1 MYPLM
6 LTLINKH
13 NLSQNS
19 YSVVLRKSFDSLF
32 NTLQILNTIL
42 NTINDVIITLFP
54 AVCINYLNVNA

>member
-1 MYPLM
+1 MYPSM

-13 NLSQNS
+13 NVSQHS
-19 YSVVLRKSFDSLF
+19 YLVVLRKICDNLF

-42 NTINDVIITLFP
+42 NTINNVTITLFP

>member
-1 MYPLM
+1 M

-13 NLSQNS
+13 NVSQHS
-19 YSVVLRKSFDSLF
+19 YSVLRKIFDNLF

-42 NTINDVIITLFP
+42 NTINNVTITLFP

>member
-13 NLSQNS
+13 NVSQHS
-19 YSVVLRKSFDSLF
+19 YSVVLRKICNNLF

-42 NTINDVIITLFP
+42 NTINNVTITLFP
-54 AVCINYLNVNA
+54 AVCIHYLNVNA